1 MHRPKLVSQAE
12 QRGERLPER
21 EGRRRVVVV
30 AGGEGHHHPEGRG
43 LRGRARGRPEGD
55 AGAGRDLERS
65 AAVRLSEASLLLV
78 KLGKFLMGF
87 GSDFDKFILISVSVV
102 NQGKLDEIPLQPES

>member
-1 MHRPKLVSQAE
+1 MHRPKLVSQTE
-12 QRGERLPER
+12 QRRKRLPER

-55 AGAGRDLERS
+55 AGAGRDLEGG
-65 AAVRLSEASLLLV
+65 AVVRLPVAGL
-78 KLGKFLMGF
+78 
-87 GSDFDKFILISVSVV
+87 
-102 NQGKLDEIPLQPES
+102 